1 MKHFWFLSTSKTVAA
16 NIFVEIV
23 SSEFFGEYKVQKPHD
38 KASISF
44 QNNHLLSKTAK
55 MDSLWRQKPKSM
67 NPCHSKS
74 ICCYILAE
82 HKISCFLHWQHLSSC
97 KKDKKQ
103 QNNLDSYCMV
113 VTSDINIW
121 KLLDTSEWQIQ
132 SVHLVLTYHLSSCG
146 GSATSGLKLLSRRR
160 PNSFFSG
167 LKSPFLSRQ
176 HGESS
181 SNTLPGIKQF

>member
-1 MKHFWFLSTSKTVAA
+1 MKHFWLLSTSKTVAA
-16 NIFVEIV
+16 NIFIEIV

-55 MDSLWRQKPKSM
+55 MASLWRQKPKSM

-103 QNNLDSYCMV
+103 QNNLESYCMV

-132 SVHLVLTYHLSSCG
+132 SVHLSVNIPSFFMRRFG
-146 GSATSGLKLLSRRR
+146 TSGLKLPSRRR
-160 PNSFFSG
+160 PTRSFLG
-167 LKSPFLSRQ
+167 
-176 HGESS
+176 
-181 SNTLPGIKQF
+181 